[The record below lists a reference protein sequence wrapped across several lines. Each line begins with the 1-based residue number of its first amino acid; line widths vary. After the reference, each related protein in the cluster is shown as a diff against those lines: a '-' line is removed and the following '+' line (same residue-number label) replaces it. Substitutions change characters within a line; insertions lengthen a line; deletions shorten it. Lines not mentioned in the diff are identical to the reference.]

1 MSQVTDKWAQILEE
15 LSHSSDMTTVSFS
28 TWIQPLS
35 VYKVSADTVYIMIPA
50 NMGEFGLDY
59 IERKYSFQLIAAIKE
74 VTGRDYQVSFVLPDQ
89 TGDIDHKTEDKPA
102 SSNPVLA
109 GLNPKYSFDTFV
121 VGNNNKFAHAASLAV
136 AENPGVTYNPLF
148 LYGGVGLGKTHLMN
162 SIARYIAETRPEL
175 NILYVT
181 SEEFTNEV
189 IEAIRNGSN
198 TAISSFREKYRNIDV
213 LLIDDIQFIIGK
225 ESTQEEFFHTFNALH
240 SAHKQIV
247 LSSDRPPK
255 DMDIL
260 EERIRSRFEWGLMAD
275 IQSPDYETRMA
286 ILRKKQEA
294 DHSKVSP
301 DVLDYIAQNV
311 RSNIRELEG
320 SLNKVIALATLEGRE
335 VTMDLARKA
344 LADIISPEEKTTIT
358 PDYIIDIVAD
368 QFDITAADIKSSKK
382 AKKYS
387 YPRQIAMYL
396 CRTLT
401 DNNLQSI
408 ADSVGAKNHTTVM
421 YAINKIENEY
431 TTNKETK
438 QTIDLLK
445 KKINPQV

>member
-1 MSQVTDKWAQILEE
+1 MHSLEENWNNILEE
-15 LSHSSDMTTVSFS
+15 LKVSSDMTTVSFS
-28 TWIQPLS
+28 TWIQPLRIFR
-35 VYKVSADTVYIMIPA
+35 VAKDTVYILIPSD
-50 NMGEFGLDY
+50 MGEFGLDY
-59 IERKYSFQLIAAIKE
+59 IRRKYLFQLIAAIKE
-74 VTGRDYQVSFVLPDQ
+74 VTGEDYQVEFVLPDQ
-89 TGDIDHKTEDKPA
+89 TDSIRNELDTKGNSPE
-102 SSNPVLA
+102 NPVLS

-121 VGNNNKFAHAASLAV
+121 VGNNNKFAHAASMAV
-136 AENPGVTYNPLF
+136 AEKPGITYNPLF
-148 LYGGVGLGKTHLMN
+148 LYGGVGLGKTHLMH
-162 SIARYIAETRPEL
+162 SIARKIAETKPDL

-198 TAISSFREKYRNIDV
+198 AAMTNFRDKYRTIDV

-240 SAHKQIV
+240 SSHKQIV

-294 DHSKVSP
+294 DHSRVSTE
-301 DVLDYIAQNV
+301 VLNYIAENV

-320 SLNKVIALATLEGRE
+320 SLNKVIALATLEKRE
-335 VTMDLARKA
+335 VTMELAEKA
-344 LADIISPEEKTTIT
+344 LADIISPEEKKTVT
-358 PDYIIDIVAD
+358 PEYIIEIVAD
-368 QFDITAADIKSSKK
+368 QFDITTADIKSSKK

-396 CRTLT
+396 CRELT
-401 DNNLQSI
+401 DYNLQSI
-408 ADSVGAKNHTTVM
+408 AESVGARNHTTVM
-421 YAINKIENEY
+421 YAINKISNEY

-438 QTIDLLK
+438 NTIDLLK
-445 KKINPQV
+445 KKINP